1 MEDEVLSGGESVSAR
16 VPDTLHG
23 ARLDAAAAA
32 LFPDF
37 SRSRLAEWI
46 KAGRL
51 RRNDQ
56 NAKPRDKVVVDDHL
70 LLIPEYDDRVEWSP
84 EDLPL
89 DIIYEDEHVW

>member
-1 MEDEVLSGGESVSAR
+1 MRESQRLEDEVLAGGEPVSAR

-46 KAGRL
+46 KA
-51 RRNDQ
+51 
-56 NAKPRDKVVVDDHL
+56 AW
-70 LLIPEYDDRVEWSP
+70 DRIA
-84 EDLPL
+84 LFATKRATG
-89 DIIYEDEHVW
+89 IYLT